1 LAQKNTKYKELADLP
16 SRDALLSMFVGTLN
30 QPMSKL
36 VGTLS
41 GAMSKL
47 SGVLTS
53 LKENKS

>member
-1 LAQKNTKYKELADLP
+1 
-16 SRDALLSMFVGTLN
+16 
-30 QPMSKL
+30 MSKL

-41 GAMSKL
+41 GAMSEL

>member
-1 LAQKNTKYKELADLP
+1 
-16 SRDALLSMFVGTLN
+16 MFVGTLN